1 MSVEPI
7 TLYYKDKKI
16 TLLPTAHVS
25 KESAE
30 MVSEQID
37 LLQPDCIC
45 VELDKD
51 RYQSLKE
58 PDKYRQTDIVK
69 IIKQNKVPVF
79 LVNLVLA
86 NYQRKMA
93 KSLDSMSGKEM
104 MIGISKSEELG
115 AHLVL
120 ADRSVNTTF
129 KRVWRM
135 LTFKDK
141 INLLG
146 AVISAAFDD
155 EEISEEQLAELQQS
169 DMLNN
174 AINEVSKNFPS
185 LSEVLIVERDKY
197 ITHKIKNA
205 PGSNI
210 VAILGAAHTIGVQK
224 YINED
229 YSIDE
234 YDIVPPKKASSK
246 IISWIIP
253 AILVIAIL
261 ASFSFDPENGLQ
273 QLKRWILI
281 NGTSGAIGALLAGAH
296 PLAILVA
303 FLSAPITS
311 LNPLL
316 ACGWFAGL
324 TQAHIE
330 KPTVADFNSLS
341 EDLNN
346 WKGFWKNKVTRILLL
361 VMLANLGSTL
371 GTFISS
377 LDLFKNLFGSL

>member
-30 MVSEQID
+30 MVSRQID

-45 VELDKD
+45 VELDAD
-51 RYQSLKE
+51 RYQALKE
-58 PDKYRQTDIVK
+58 PDRYRQTDIVK
-69 IIKQNKVPVF
+69 IIKENKVPLF

-115 AHLVL
+115 ARLVL

-135 LTFKDK
+135 LTAKDK
-141 INLLG
+141 INLLS
-146 AVISAAFDD
+146 AVISAAFDN
-155 EEISEEQLAELQQS
+155 EEISEEQLAELQQT

-174 AINEVSKNFPS
+174 AISEVSKNFPS

-224 YINED
+224 YINEE
-229 YSIDE
+229 YSIE
-234 YDIVPPKKASSK
+234 QYDVVPEKKASSK
-246 IISWIIP
+246 IIGWIIP
-253 AILVIAIL
+253 ALMIIAIL
-261 ASFSFDPENGLQ
+261 ASFSFDPQNGLQ

-281 NGTSGAIGALLAGAH
+281 NGTSGAIGALIAGAH

-324 TQAHIE
+324 TQAHLE
-330 KPTVADFNSLS
+330 KPTVADFNSLN
-341 EDLNN
+341 EDLNS

-361 VMLANLGSTL
+361 VVFANLGSTL
-371 GTFISS
+371 GTFVSG